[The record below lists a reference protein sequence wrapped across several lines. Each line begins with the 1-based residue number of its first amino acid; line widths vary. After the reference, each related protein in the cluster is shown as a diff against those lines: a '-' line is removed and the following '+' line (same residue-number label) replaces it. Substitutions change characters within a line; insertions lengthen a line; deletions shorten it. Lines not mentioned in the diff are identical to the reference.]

1 MCERDGVFTCA
12 TCEKEYK
19 TWALTADFSTPERIK
34 EAKVICPKSSQ
45 SEPVVITFNTLK
57 AHLQR
62 CSCNEVANEAAGPST
77 LSYATMLSRRPS
89 AKQQSAAH
97 SADKKEGTIGVKV
110 RSTRCHDGMPRQ
122 RAVDHNEG
130 CSPKHQHGPPH
141 LITPCGEYPFF
152 IMIVASYPAAS
163 IFTAEHTGSFESHFF
178 PRRKEHPV
186 SSTDSSELTRQLQ
199 EALSKI
205 SHLENEVEELKKE
218 ANEQKGEMS
227 MLQAAVPTIQEGMRN
242 ECHGSLQQAFSVIR
256 EETNARLDAVE
267 ESMKDMN
274 EKVSIAAHGLQE
286 QSRHLHAATQLVF
299 AQLEEIRNNFYHV
312 LNFIAE
318 GQGSQGHRRSK

>member
-1 MCERDGVFTCA
+1 
-12 TCEKEYK
+12 
-19 TWALTADFSTPERIK
+19 
-34 EAKVICPKSSQ
+34 
-45 SEPVVITFNTLK
+45 
-57 AHLQR
+57 
-62 CSCNEVANEAAGPST
+62 
-77 LSYATMLSRRPS
+77 MLSRRPS